1 VGQEEQMNP
10 TPNAEPARSASH
22 SDAGGRPMLN
32 LEPLPGVSTTKT
44 NPKKSYILW
53 RILDFVLAAVFIF
66 AGLSKM
72 FDLDALLADLT
83 HLRFGDALVH
93 FQQLSV
99 ASPVEFAS
107 GIDNFKLVPWP
118 VSVAL
123 AFYLPWLEIFCALGL
138 MFRLLY
144 RGALTLLITLMVVF
158 TLAIT
163 AAKVRGLDITCGCF
177 GHASQHWSF
186 PSHLATNLT
195 IIAALL
201 ALSFSIRTRKHL

>member
-1 VGQEEQMNP
+1 MAEKEQMKQMPDAQRP
-10 TPNAEPARSASH
+10 TLHLQPFPGASTLDVKH
-22 SDAGGRPMLN
+22 Q
-32 LEPLPGVSTTKT
+32 
-44 NPKKSYILW
+44 KSYILW
-53 RILDFVLAAVFIF
+53 RILDFVLAGVFIF

-72 FDLDALLADLT
+72 FDLDPLLADLR

-138 MFRLLY
+138 LFRLLY
-144 RGALTLLITLMVVF
+144 HGALTLLIILMVVF
-158 TLAIT
+158 TLAIS

-186 PSHLATNLT
+186 PSHLATNLA
-195 IIAALL
+195 ILAGLVVLWLKAAVSEKR
-201 ALSFSIRTRKHL
+201 AD